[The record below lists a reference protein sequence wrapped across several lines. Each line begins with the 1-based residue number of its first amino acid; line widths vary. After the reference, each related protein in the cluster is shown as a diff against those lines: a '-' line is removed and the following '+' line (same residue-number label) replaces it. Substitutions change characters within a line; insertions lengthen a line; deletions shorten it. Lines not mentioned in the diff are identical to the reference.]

1 MMSIVF
7 SHDVFVQF
15 VLEILDI
22 SWNFI
27 DAPGKFYCQL
37 KYDNMSITKPNLV
50 MCLNQTV
57 I

>member
-1 MMSIVF
+1 MSIVF